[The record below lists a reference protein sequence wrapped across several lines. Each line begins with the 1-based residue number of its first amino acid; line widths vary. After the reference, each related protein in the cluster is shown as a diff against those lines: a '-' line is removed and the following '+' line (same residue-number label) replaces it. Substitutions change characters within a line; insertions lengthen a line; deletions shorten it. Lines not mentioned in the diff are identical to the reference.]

1 MTLVLARSRLPRIL
15 IWFRGMI
22 SCPLQEVETAH
33 SSTPPTNSSLAHIR
47 TSSPL
52 LLEPIRNRNDGVRAP
67 RKASQPQELQIL
79 RRRPLSPIA
88 LRAEALL
95 HAFRDKMLP
104 HVHGAEPDHLDG
116 VQFRGG

>member
-1 MTLVLARSRLPRIL
+1 MTLVLPRSRLPRIL

-47 TSSPL
+47 TASPL